1 MRGGSQRLFSL
12 ALRRIRG
19 HGTRCGSNGRS
30 CHPADRAA
38 PQRPPGRAGG
48 GGNKA
53 RREKKVGKKR
63 DHVTGG
69 RTGSACRVR
78 AVTWRRAAE
87 VRVCECVFWSGP
99 RRRKSRRRGWV
110 RHALRPRPHP
120 PPAPRRAEPPPL
132 PLLRPPCPGSPA
144 SPAGRTDRQTPL
156 RRRPLPPAP
165 RPPPLPLTAAAARP
179 GEGAVA
185 GEGLRWRDGGSP
197 GVREGGVCCS
207 CFCRSPPPREPPP
220 GPAGS
225 LGLGASC

>member
-1 MRGGSQRLFSL
+1 M
-12 ALRRIRG
+12 
-19 HGTRCGSNGRS
+19 
-30 CHPADRAA
+30 
-38 PQRPPGRAGG
+38 
-48 GGNKA
+48 
-53 RREKKVGKKR
+53 GKKR

-87 VRVCECVFWSGP
+87 LRVCECVFWSGP

-120 PPAPRRAEPPPL
+120 LPRPAGLSRLPSPSSARPAPARPPAPPD
-132 PLLRPPCPGSPA
+132 G
-144 SPAGRTDRQTPL
+144 QTPL

-185 GEGLRWRDGGSP
+185 GEGLRSRDGGSP
-197 GVREGGVCCS
+197 GAWEGGVCCS
-207 CFCRSPPPREPPP
+207 GFCRPPRPREPPP